1 MTKHFQSSSIFK
13 EFVFHES
20 LKHYQFSILNCSL
33 CLLKD
38 LPNHWIDISFPVL
51 MYTTVQRFGVRN
63 ICFWKKLMDALNW
76 WKVTIKTFMLQKIS
90 ISNKC
95 CSSEP
100 SIHQKKKKKK
110 NHKNNCSENLE
121 QQISIRKNQKWF
133 LKDHVTLKPRV
144 MAEKNSALHQRN
156 KLHFKI

>member
-1 MTKHFQSSSIFK
+1 MALLIVKMTKHFQSSSIFK
-13 EFVFHES
+13 EFVLHES

-51 MYTTVQRFGVRN
+51 MYTTVQKFGVRN

-100 SIHQKKKKKK
+100 SIHQKKSIKIT
-110 NHKNNCSENLE
+110 SENLE
-121 QQISIRKNQKWF
+121 QQIRMISEGSCDAENQSNGWRKFSFASK
-133 LKDHVTLKPRV
+133 
-144 MAEKNSALHQRN
+144 E
-156 KLHFKI
+156 

>member
-1 MTKHFQSSSIFK
+1 MTKNVQSSSIFK
-13 EFVFHES
+13 EFVLHES

-95 CSSEP
+95 CSSEKK
-100 SIHQKKKKKK
+100 SKKKKKSIK
-110 NHKNNCSENLE
+110 ITVQKILNSKLE
-121 QQISIRKNQKWF
+121 WF

-144 MAEKNSALHQRN
+144 MAEENSALHQRN